1 MLPNSQAKK
10 QKPLP
15 PSELT
20 EEDIENM
27 GDKEFKKLII
37 QLLTNK
43 EKCIMQEFKQ
53 FKEFVIQ
60 ERNQMKAAISEVKN
74 TLEQIKITV
83 ENFKI
88 E

>member
-1 MLPNSQAKK
+1 MLPNSQAKE

-60 ERNQMKAAISEVKN
+60 EMNQMKAAISEVKN

>member
-60 ERNQMKAAISEVKN
+60 EMNQMKAAISEVKN